1 MSLTIR
7 RIPAYQLTDH
17 DGPLI
22 IPTATSGAIRRG
34 SERVMWVLAGSFDM
48 ALDGFVEWLSDN
60 HLRIPERGG
69 CPNAVKLFLQWQR
82 RQRECG
88 ADCTEEAYYDGL
100 RQRGADEAQFAA
112 IGAAIDV
119 YRHYLSDV
127 RAG

>member
-1 MSLTIR
+1 M
-7 RIPAYQLTDH
+7 
-17 DGPLI
+17 
-22 IPTATSGAIRRG
+22 
-34 SERVMWVLAGSFDM
+34 LAGTVEM

-82 RQRECG
+82 KQRECG
-88 ADCTEEAYYDGL
+88 ADWSEEAYYEGL
-100 RQRGADEAQFAA
+100 RQRGADEGQFAA

-127 RAG
+127 RVG

>member
-7 RIPAYQLTDH
+7 RIPANRLTDH

-34 SERVMWVLAGSFDM
+34 SERVVWVSAGSVEM

-60 HLRIPERGG
+60 NRRIPERGG

-82 RQRECG
+82 GQRERG
-88 ADCTEEAYYDGL
+88 ADCTEAAYYDGL
-100 RQRGADEAQFAA
+100 RQRGADDAQFAA

-119 YRHYLSDV
+119 YRHYLSD
-127 RAG
+127 RAR